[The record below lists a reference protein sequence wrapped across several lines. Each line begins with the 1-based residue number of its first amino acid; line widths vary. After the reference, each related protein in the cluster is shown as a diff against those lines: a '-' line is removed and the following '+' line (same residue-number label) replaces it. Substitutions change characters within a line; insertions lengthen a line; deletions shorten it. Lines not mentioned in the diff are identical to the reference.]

1 MSKVSS
7 SLFCAFLFLFI
18 ALSMMSS
25 ANSKV
30 IKSETTRNVIGKC
43 GKINGN
49 QLYEKGCRD
58 GNTICCLRVLN
69 CRVQGGQGKC
79 MQN

>member
-25 ANSKV
+25 VNSKM
-30 IKSETTRNVIGKC
+30 IKSETTQLKIGKC
-43 GKINGN
+43 PKINGN
-49 QLYEKGCRD
+49 QLYEKYCGVSK
-58 GNTICCLRVLN
+58 NTICCHRVLG
-69 CRVQGGQGKC
+69 CKTQSRVDKC
-79 MQN
+79 M